1 MLRPNSRLSKTMAVF
16 SLALFCTIVCEL
28 SAAPVQRITTDKRN
42 DWPIIGV
49 LAQEVYKPQPKQ
61 NSYIAASYVK
71 FLEAAGARVVPV
83 MINQTEEEYIQ
94 LFKSING
101 ILFPGGGVNLVS
113 SGYAKAASIFYKLAI
128 EAASQGDYFPVWGT
142 CLGFEQLLLLTCGE
156 NLLSQTNTTGVSL
169 PLTFTKDAMESRL
182 FKDFPPDLMKAL
194 ESENITENSH
204 TWSISVETFM
214 KDEALNKF
222 YKILSTNT
230 DGNTEFVSTMEAY
243 NYPVYGTQWHPE
255 KNAFEWTRPYYPH
268 TPSAIKNTFYMANFI
283 VNEAKKN
290 SHSFANEEEAVKHL
304 IYNHNPV
311 FSGASGSSFQQ
322 MYYFE

>member
-1 MLRPNSRLSKTMAVF
+1 MLRPISRLSKTMAVV
-16 SLALFCTIVCEL
+16 SLALFCTVLCGL
-28 SAAPVQRITTDKRN
+28 SAVPVQRITTDKRN

-49 LAQEVYKPQPKQ
+49 LAQEVYKPQSKQ

-71 FLEAAGARVVPV
+71 FLESAGARVVPV

-128 EAASQGDYFPVWGT
+128 EGASQGDYFPVWGT

-290 SHSFANEEEAVKHL
+290 FHSFASKEEEQKHL
-304 IYNHNPV
+304 IYNYNPV
-311 FSGASGSSFQQ
+311 FTGATSAFEQI
-322 MYYFE
+322 YFFE